1 LSSRPTSNAL
11 ASTNNNGASSNIGSD
26 VNSLGIILP
35 LCIYQ
40 TLLYNHQTLAAA
52 PATVL
57 HLLLQGKIMI

>member
-1 LSSRPTSNAL
+1 LPSSPTSNAL

-40 TLLYNHQTLAAA
+40 TLRYNHQTLAA